1 MLRLLI
7 LTGIVL
13 LLDIYVFQA
22 VRLVTRDISGQA
34 ARVIYVAYWSI
45 TAISLL
51 ILFSAI
57 ITGWNSWPKIIRVYS
72 FSFII
77 VFLISKFFILI
88 FLLTDDIGR
97 IIRWGYTQVNG
108 NVSIEAASTG
118 SSPENGITRSQ
129 FM

>member
-51 ILFSAI
+51 I
-57 ITGWNSWPKIIRVYS
+57 
-72 FSFII
+72 FIQ
-77 VFLISKFFILI
+77 
-88 FLLTDDIGR
+88 LLL
-97 IIRWGYTQVNG
+97 
-108 NVSIEAASTG
+108 
-118 SSPENGITRSQ
+118 
-129 FM
+129 